1 MSVLA
6 VKALL
11 DRFEVGTQ
19 LTRGLLLVDD
29 EQPNLDVLSSFLE
42 ADYDVY
48 TANSGAEALAI
59 ATSTPIDVVI
69 TDQRMPEMTGVE
81 LLEQLRALKPDVA
94 GIVLTGFTDT
104 TALISA
110 INQAQVFRFLK
121 KPWQAEEVFEAV
133 AQASHMVYQERAIR
147 HLVHRLANRT
157 DELDA
162 ALTELRAAQQGMLH
176 LERLVVTGRLAAGI
190 THDLRNAMTGL
201 IFLENEVVA
210 RNVDPDFVES
220 VTVGVA
226 GVRNLLASLE
236 TMNQFVRQKRLS
248 MAMERFDPA
257 RIVLDAVAV
266 MRMDLNFRRRRVVVD
281 AEQGV
286 LPEVLGDRQKLVQ
299 VLVNLIRN
307 AVQATQERQLV
318 AVSARCTEDG
328 MIQLTV
334 EDEGPG
340 IANEIR
346 ERLFEAFNSS
356 KDETGMGMG
365 LYMSRLIVRNHD
377 GQIACTER
385 PGGGARFEVTLPPP
399 PQSR

>member
-1 MSVLA
+1 MSELS

-11 DRFEVGTQ
+11 DRFEVGSQ

-42 ADYDVY
+42 ADYEVY

-59 ATSTPIDVVI
+59 AAVTPIDVVI

-94 GIVLTGFTDT
+94 GIVLTGYTDT

-121 KPWQAEEVFEAV
+121 KPWQAEDVFEAV
-133 AQASHMVYQERAIR
+133 AQASRSVYQDRAIQ

-157 DELDA
+157 DELDV

-201 IFLENEVVA
+201 IFLEEEVKA
-210 RNVDPDFVES
+210 RHVDADLAES

-248 MAMERFDPA
+248 MTMERFDPA
-257 RIVLDAVAV
+257 RVVLDAVAV
-266 MRMDLNFRRRRVVVD
+266 MRMDLNFRKRRVVID
-281 AEQGV
+281 APAGT
-286 LPEVLGDRQKLVQ
+286 LPDVLGDRQKLVQ

-307 AVQATQERQLV
+307 AVQATEERQLV
-318 AVSARCTEDG
+318 AVSARLGEDG
-328 MIQLTV
+328 TIQLVV

-340 IANEIR
+340 IADDIR

-356 KDETGMGMG
+356 KSETGMGMG

-385 PGGGARFEVTLPPP
+385 LGGGARFEVTLPPP
-399 PQSR
+399 ANDR